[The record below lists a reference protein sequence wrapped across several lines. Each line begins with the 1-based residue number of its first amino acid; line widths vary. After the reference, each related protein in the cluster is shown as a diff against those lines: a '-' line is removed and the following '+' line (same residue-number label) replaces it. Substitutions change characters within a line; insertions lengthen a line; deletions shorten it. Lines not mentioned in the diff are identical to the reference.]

1 MLNSITGRIS
11 EFRWTG
17 IKMTQQ
23 QLIAA
28 MDPQKIYPAIVNVG
42 GSLTV
47 KNKSSFKK
55 PAPPIVVGFIFRIWL
70 NFT

>member
-1 MLNSITGRIS
+1 
-11 EFRWTG
+11 
-17 IKMTQQ
+17 MTQQ

-28 MDPQKIYPAIVNVG
+28 MKLDHQKIYHAIVNVG

-47 KNKSSFKK
+47 KNKSSFKM